1 MDDNHYLTTYEAAL
15 AVVATGMKKARLK
28 PDTLVINAIIGA
40 MLFSVG
46 GMLNLV
52 VHSVFPGIKENNPGL
67 LRLLQGSF
75 YPIGLFYV
83 VVMGAELFNANVLFF
98 TVALCRRGIS
108 VLDLLINWFITWW
121 FNLVG
126 NIFVGYIIS
135 HFSNTTS
142 SDAFIEGSHELLA
155 SKMEY
160 SFVQNLI
167 KGMAGNFFVCMAI
180 HLQIMAK
187 PLHVKFLMLYL
198 PILTF
203 ISLDFT
209 HCVADMYIVIIGK
222 INHSPAP
229 WGEICWKLLLPGTI
243 GNIIGGVFFGIVICW
258 YMHIYVVERD
268 KKELNL
274 PIYEFRDQQPELMQD
289 SRVVRQKDPIY
300 HDDVEAKEDAKEK
313 NSISNSNDSS
323 GSEVL
328 ETQSNFEPRPFLAS
342 HASAISRLSNRRK
355 NSLSSVRSP
364 RNVFPVYGMEE
375 PLTRERT
382 IAGDRAHAGEVTD
395 EANDDNDDDDANEAR
410 SIGSQLVR
418 IFTTRSRK
426 DTSNDC

>member
-1 MDDNHYLTTYEAAL
+1 MDDNHYLTTYEASL

-28 PDTLVINAIIGA
+28 PDTLLINAIIGA

-46 GMLNLV
+46 GMLNLL
-52 VHSVFPGIKENNPGL
+52 VHSMLPGIMNNNPGL
-67 LRLLQGSF
+67 LRFLQGSF

-135 HFSNTTS
+135 HYSNTTS

-155 SKMEY
+155 SKVEY
-160 SFVQNLI
+160 SFVQNMI
-167 KGMAGNFFVCMAI
+167 KGIAGNFFVSLSI
-180 HLQIMAK
+180 YLQIMAK

-198 PILTF
+198 PIFTF

-222 INHSPAP
+222 INHSSAP

-243 GNIIGGVFFGIVICW
+243 GNIIGGAFFGIVVCW

-274 PIYEFRDQQPELMQD
+274 PQYEFRDQQPELMQD
-289 SRVVRQKDPIY
+289 SRVVRQKDPVF
-300 HDDVEAKEDAKEK
+300 HDDVQKDNEEK
-313 NSISNSNDSS
+313 HSLSDSNDSS
-323 GSEVL
+323 QTEML
-328 ETQSNFEPRPFLAS
+328 ETQSNLEPRPYLET

-355 NSLSSVRSP
+355 NSLSSIRSP
-364 RNVFPVYGMEE
+364 KNVFPVYGMDE

-382 IAGDRAHAGEVTD
+382 IAGDHAHDQEVTD
-395 EANDDNDDDDANEAR
+395 EVDDDNDGNANEAR

-418 IFTTRSRK
+418 MFTTRSKK
-426 DTSNDC
+426 DASTEC